1 MDLLNRVQKLIEE
14 NRLLC
19 RGDGVIVGCS
29 GGPDSLC
36 LLHLLLRLR
45 EPMELRLR
53 VVHLEH
59 GFRGQA
65 SEQDAR
71 FVESFC
77 AEHEIDCRIYRE
89 DVKETA
95 RETGISWETAG
106 REARYR
112 RFFREREQLEW
123 QMAAEEPQ
131 KKPCVRIAVAH
142 NRNDQAET
150 VLMHILRG
158 TGLEG
163 LKGMEL
169 HRADGVIRPLLT
181 TDRGEIEAYCA
192 DMGLTPRYDHTNR
205 ETDCTRNRIRLELL
219 PYIREH
225 FNENVEEALCRLG
238 RIAAESQQVI
248 RAEAERIARTCAGD
262 RRQLAR
268 LSDGLRHAAVRFLL
282 KEKGL
287 SADVSSVHLY
297 QIDRLLSGP
306 AASGQVV
313 LPRGYRVAVS
323 YDTVRWLGPEETGA
337 DVAAERDSEERDW
350 KEWELSRHLTVR
362 DTDWTEVGSPER
374 LRSWPLC
381 QACLDG
387 DKIRT
392 VEEERGEKLC
402 LRFRKPGDFIR
413 PLGSRGR
420 KKMQD
425 WMVDRKIPR
434 QERDGLPL
442 LCIGSEVVWIP
453 GYGISEN
460 FKLENKSMH
469 LIFVEFHQ

>member
-1 MDLLNRVQKLIEE
+1 MDLLNRVQNLMEE
-14 NRLLC
+14 NRLLR

-36 LLHLLLRLR
+36 LLHLLMRLR
-45 EPMELRLR
+45 GPMELRLR

-71 FVESFC
+71 FVEDFC
-77 AEHEIDCRIYRE
+77 AEHEIESRIYRE

-95 RETGISWETAG
+95 KETGISWETAG

-112 RFFREREQLEW
+112 CFFREKELLERR
-123 QMAAEEPQ
+123 MAEEAPQELQ

-169 HRADGVIRPLLT
+169 SRADGVIRPLLT

-192 DMGLTPRYDHTNR
+192 DMGLTPRYDHTNM
-205 ETDCTRNRIRLELL
+205 ETDCTRNRIRLELI
-219 PYIREH
+219 PYIREN
-225 FNENVEEALCRLG
+225 FNENVEEALCRLS

-248 RAEAERIARTCAGD
+248 RTEAERIARTCAGD

-268 LSDGLRHAAVRFLL
+268 LPDGLRHAAVLFLL

-287 SADVSSVHLY
+287 DGDVSSVHLY

-306 AASGQVV
+306 SASGQVV
-313 LPRGYRVAVS
+313 LPRGYGVSVS
-323 YDTVRWLGPEETGA
+323 YDTVRWLGPEENGA
-337 DVAAERDSEERDW
+337 AAAVKR
-350 KEWELSRHLTVR
+350 ELSRRLTVR
-362 DTDWTEVGSPER
+362 DADWTEVGSPER
-374 LRSWPLC
+374 LRNWPLC

-387 DKIRT
+387 DKIRAA
-392 VEEERGEKLC
+392 EEERGETLR
-402 LRFRKPGDFIR
+402 LRFRRPGDFIR
-413 PLGSRGR
+413 PLGSQGR

-434 QERDGLPL
+434 QERDALPL

-453 GYGISEN
+453 GHGISEN
-460 FKLENKSMH
+460 FKVENKTTH